1 MDALTPLRRDFSLQ
15 KNIRSA
21 QSDFC
26 IRDVQA
32 KSDVRA
38 MFDGAGRDVVSM
50 QLSDRALE
58 VSNDARLGIGCVAV

>member
-1 MDALTPLRRDFSLQ
+1 M
-15 KNIRSA
+15 
-21 QSDFC
+21 C

-32 KSDVRA
+32 ESDVRA

-58 VSNDARLGIGCVAV
+58 VSNDARLGIGYVAV